1 MCLTGVMVLSG
12 VGTAWRT
19 APRWRRG
26 LDASKC
32 LLRKIATARQ
42 PGLDARRGHLAPI
55 ERPEEET
62 AALREW
68 LGA

>member
-1 MCLTGVMVLSG
+1 ML
-12 VGTAWRT
+12 
-19 APRWRRG
+19 P
-26 LDASKC
+26 
-32 LLRKIATARQ
+32 RKIATARQ

-68 LGA
+68 LGT